1 MLPSLSCVQCCV
13 CLPFPFVFIRVLPGS
28 CPISF
33 EKSFFRLSRPNVHP
47 TCCCS
52 AASSDIALD
61 YAGRQL
67 ISIDGG
73 CIFMVT
79 GSKLCKYYLSG
90 LDYRGLLCPII
101 KPNMR
106 DQSKITFI
114 AASQAS
120 GVKLRSSEAGKFL
133 VVVAISRRLI
143 RSSMECRGME
153 TTTTR
158 KELLNAAP
166 RTTRTSTFGII
177 QTGQH
182 NGRISNLKAFST
194 HSLQAVSECD
204 ALRLRLR
211 VLTNFGNH

>member
-1 MLPSLSCVQCCV
+1 MLPCLSCVKCCV

-33 EKSFFRLSRPNVHP
+33 EKSFFRFSRPNVHP

-52 AASSDIALD
+52 AAPSDIALD

-90 LDYRGLLCPII
+90 LDYRDLLCPII
-101 KPNMR
+101 KSNMR

-120 GVKLRSSEAGKFL
+120 GVKLRSSEAGKL
-133 VVVAISRRLI
+133 GSWEVPGG
-143 RSSMECRGME
+143 CCY
-153 TTTTR
+153 
-158 KELLNAAP
+158 
-166 RTTRTSTFGII
+166 
-177 QTGQH
+177 
-182 NGRISNLKAFST
+182 FST
-194 HSLQAVSECD
+194 PHP
-204 ALRLRLR
+204 
-211 VLTNFGNH
+211 LTHGMPWNGDYYYQKMIT